1 MFDSHELT
9 IRNKTVI
16 GLVAQAGAVLRDVR
30 ALGRNV
36 DKRGAVGVLP
46 VDINLLEVKVSL
58 SNNMNTFE
66 HYCENANNCLKK
78 SPESNNKTLSR

>member
-58 SNNMNTFE
+58 SNNVNTFE
-66 HYCENANNCLKK
+66 HYFENANCLKK
-78 SPESNNKTLSR
+78 SPESDNKTLSR